1 MARNRRRFI
10 AEKVEANMNYSTPQA
25 AILSIGAT
33 VPPYKAT
40 QRAIGEWMAASFANA
55 PAPARLIR
63 MLCANSGVETRYSC
77 LEDYFLPPQESRFA
91 PGVSPQRSP
100 STAERMAIYEREA
113 APLGVDAARKAIDD
127 YATKTATAPAA
138 TRSRVTHLVV
148 ATCTGFFAPG
158 LDFVMAQQLGL
169 PHSVERT
176 LIGFMGCS
184 AMFNCLRTANQI
196 VKADPDAL
204 VLVVSVELCSLHS
217 QPEPLRDQLVGA
229 SFFADGASACLVGA
243 PDALDGDYF
252 LLSGFH
258 TSMKPET
265 ESEMVWQ
272 IGNYGFALRLS
283 PRIPEH
289 LAHSAPATLAGLFP
303 DQSPAFWA
311 IHPGGSA
318 IIDRLAKS
326 FALREEDVAASRA
339 VLRNYGN
346 LSSATIL
353 FVLQET
359 RRLLV
364 EKRSV
369 EVATDKERQQDEITG
384 VAMAFG
390 PGLVIEMARI
400 GYVPPVTKNVASVV
414 ASALPAHLSR

>member
-1 MARNRRRFI
+1 MTKALRKRFC
-10 AEKVEANMNYSTPQA
+10 MTYRGTPEA
-25 AILSIGAT
+25 AILAIGTA
-33 VPPYKAT
+33 VPPYKARQT
-40 QRAIGEWMAASFANA
+40 DVGEWMSASFVDA

-77 LEDYFLPPQESRFA
+77 VEDYFLSPQESRFA
-91 PGVSPQRSP
+91 PGVPTERSP
-100 STAERMAIYEREA
+100 STAERMAIYERESI
-113 APLGVDAARKAIDD
+113 PLGADAAHQAMLA
-127 YATKTATAPAA
+127 YAAKQGDTP
-138 TRSRVTHLVV
+138 SRIAQQITHLVV

-158 LDFVMAQQLGL
+158 LDFALAQRLHL
-169 PHSVERT
+169 SPTVERT

-196 VKADPDAL
+196 VKSDPNAL

-229 SFFADGASACLVGA
+229 SFFADGASACIVGT
-243 PDALDGDYF
+243 PNDLQGDYF
-252 LLSGFH
+252 TLSEFH
-258 TSMKPET
+258 TSMKPDT

-272 IGNYGFALRLS
+272 IGNYGFTLRLS

-289 LAHSAPATLAGLFP
+289 LAEAAPATLATLFP
-303 DQSPAFWA
+303 DSAPGFWA

-326 FALREEDVAASRA
+326 FRLDESQVAASRA
-339 VLRNYGN
+339 VLRDYGN

-353 FVLQET
+353 FVLAELRRDLIAEREPPPDMT
-359 RRLLV
+359 R
-364 EKRSV
+364 EW
-369 EVATDKERQQDEITG
+369 ATHRDSLSG

-390 PGLVIEMARI
+390 PGLVIEMARLA
-400 GYVPPVTKNVASVV
+400 YVVPATPDFTESNIPVTA
-414 ASALPAHLSR
+414 ALALP

>member
-1 MARNRRRFI
+1 MFHR
-10 AEKVEANMNYSTPQA
+10 ETPEA
-25 AILSIGAT
+25 AILAIGTA
-33 VPPYKAT
+33 VPPYKAR
-40 QRAIGEWMAASFANA
+40 QSDVGEWMSASFVDA
-55 PAPARLIR
+55 PVPARLIR

-77 LEDYFLPPQESRFA
+77 VEDYFLPPQESRFA
-91 PGVSPQRSP
+91 PGVPTERSP
-100 STAERMAIYEREA
+100 STAERMAIYERESI
-113 APLGVDAARKAIDD
+113 PLGADAARQAIST
-127 YATKTATAPAA
+127 YAAKRGDTYSLIAGQI
-138 TRSRVTHLVV
+138 THLVV

-158 LDFVMAQQLGL
+158 LDFALA
-169 PHSVERT
+169 HSLHLSPTVERT

-196 VKADPDAL
+196 VKADPNAL

-229 SFFADGASACLVGA
+229 SFFADGASACLVGT
-243 PDALDGDYF
+243 PNALPGDYF
-252 LLSGFH
+252 TLLDFH
-258 TSMKPET
+258 TSMKPDT

-289 LAHSAPATLAGLFP
+289 LADAAPATLATLFP
-303 DQSPAFWA
+303 DSAPDFWA

-326 FALREEDVAASRA
+326 FGLDESQVAASRA
-339 VLRNYGN
+339 VLRDYGN

-353 FVLQET
+353 FVLAEL
-359 RRLLV
+359 RRSLL
-364 EKRSV
+364 
-369 EVATDKERQQDEITG
+369 AERQPAPDLTTDRATRGDNLSG

-400 GYVPPVTKNVASVV
+400 AYAVPDTPISSASTI
-414 ASALPAHLSR
+414 AATAALALP